1 MRKRRQTLAVM
12 LVIFVIRCAAQDV
25 VLTSTSSTYPN
36 QRGQWSEAQG
46 EAWQKKYG
54 PIIGVNCPYPPC
66 GAISQEQSIA
76 LAASL
81 GYNSIR
87 WWPGG
92 GTNADAYIQ
101 AVEQWAGWA
110 AKYGMTV
117 SPVFGFSQTYYAQS
131 NKTMALK
138 NLEAQVRKVIR
149 HFRGDDRIILW
160 DIWNEPV
167 MSGAE
172 ECEEVMSW
180 IEKMILWCQQEGC
193 TQPITASIIWD
204 SGVTANTT
212 TNALRTRRE
221 KTEALMDLHNYHS
234 YSAQDGFNQD
244 TPTMVARIRKM
255 DQRPIV
261 CTECMTR
268 PNGSTYSR
276 TLYDFARYHI
286 NFYTW
291 GLYAC
296 DANWEVKWS
305 RSTFYNWEP
314 MFHNLLYADGE
325 PIDEHDLPL
334 IAGFRFT
341 DTNEDPGAEWTE
353 RWAPRRAWRW
363 MSRPKAAGVVCAD
376 ISRATAAILTHKN
389 DKSVNTVA
397 VRISYSEYNSNS
409 SSLYSKFNSLLTTAE
424 NAGFT
429 VIPILL
435 TSDQQSVNAASLANY
450 VYNFILKYYT
460 DRRIQA
466 WCVYEQTKQSDATKL
481 ATLLPAIFHKA
492 RYAFPNQPM
501 FVTPLADEN
510 AVPDEEAD
518 DVCNLMWRLSDIC
531 SINGDASAE
540 WLARLDAAYHRP
552 IYSLTSSTVSAC
564 HSTQATLATQ
574 GEPARWPA
582 WRAWQWMSGV
592 ERSGISYSSLAVAQK
607 ALAAFEEKGSTP
619 YNSLCLPLDY
629 RNWLSNKTTF
639 YKGVDSLL
647 NMAGRLGMTVVP
659 QLMSDAYA
667 RMPIASL
674 TEYVQDVVGHYS
686 QEPRVLAWDIY
697 NKPCA
702 TSADATKAS
711 ELLDVLFATARG
723 QHPIQPLYA
732 TPVVTTN
739 NFEAGFDPVASLVH
753 GVHGGWGRLSYG
765 KGNVTLCYN
774 IWCMSDVVAYSSSQ
788 TSAQLGWL
796 NSVACKFGR
805 PLFCADWK
813 PATSEEPSKAMDIF
827 EDMHINWYVNGTLD
841 ESLVRDFHY
850 IPVSTAH

>member
-1 MRKRRQTLAVM
+1 MRQRLQTLAIM
-12 LVIFVIRCAAQDV
+12 AFAFVISLTAQDV
-25 VLTSTSSTYPN
+25 VLTSTSAAYPN

-66 GAISQEQSIA
+66 KAISQEQSIA

-81 GYNSIR
+81 GYNSVR

-92 GTNADAYIQ
+92 GTNADAYIK

-117 SPVFGFSQTYYAQS
+117 SPVFGFSQSYFSQS
-131 NKTMALK
+131 NKTTALK
-138 NLEAQVRKVIR
+138 NLETQVRKIIQ
-149 HFRGDDRIILW
+149 HFRNDDRIILW
-160 DIWNEPV
+160 DIWNEPE
-167 MSGAE
+167 MSNSQ

-180 IEKMILWCQQEGC
+180 IEKIILWCQQEGC

-204 SGVTANTT
+204 SGVSANTT

-363 MSRPKAAGVVCAD
+363 MSRPTARGLVCND
-376 ISRATAAILTHKN
+376 ISKATAAILTHRN
-389 DKSVNTVA
+389 DGLYNTVA
-397 VRISYSEYNSNS
+397 VRIAYSEYNSNAN
-409 SSLYSKFNSLLTTAE
+409 SLYSKFNSLLSTAAS
-424 NAGFT
+424 AGFT

-435 TSDQQSVNAASLANY
+435 TSDQQNVNAASLANY
-450 VYNFILKYYT
+450 AYNFILKYYT

-466 WCVYEQTKQSDATKL
+466 WCVYEQTKQTDATKL
-481 ATLLPAIFHKA
+481 PSLLPAILHKA
-492 RYAFPNQPM
+492 RYAFPNQPI
-501 FVTPLADEN
+501 FVTPMADEN
-510 AVPDEEAD
+510 TVPDAEGT
-518 DVCNLMWRLSDIC
+518 DVSNLLWRLSDVC
-531 SINGDASAE
+531 TINGEASAT
-540 WLARLDAAYHRP
+540 WLGQLAAVYQRP
-552 IYSLTSSTVSAC
+552 IYSLTSSDIAAC
-564 HSTQATLATQ
+564 HSTQAVVAESDTDK
-574 GEPARWPA
+574 RWPA

-592 ERSGISYSSLAVAQK
+592 ERRGIYYTNLTNAQK
-607 ALAAFEEKGSTP
+607 GLAAFEKQEGTI
-619 YNSLCLPLDY
+619 YNSVNLPLDY
-629 RNWLSNKTTF
+629 RSWMGNKTTF

-647 NMAGRLGMTVVP
+647 NMAGRRGMTVVP
-659 QLMSDAYA
+659 QLMTDTYI
-667 RMPIASL
+667 RMPVNSL
-674 TEYVQDVVGHYS
+674 TEYVQDVLSHYGQDS
-686 QEPRVLAWDIY
+686 RVLAWDLY
-697 NKPCA
+697 NKPCS
-702 TSADATKAS
+702 TSSDVDKVK
-711 ELLDVLFATARG
+711 ELLNTLFTAARATGA
-723 QHPIQPLYA
+723 IQPLYS
-732 TPVVTTN
+732 TPTVTTN
-739 NFEAGFDPVASLVH
+739 NFEAGFDHVASLVH
-753 GVHGGWGRLSYG
+753 GVHGGWSRLSFG
-765 KGNVTLCYN
+765 KGNVSLCYA
-774 IWCMSDVVAYSSSQ
+774 IWCMSDVIAYSSSQ

-805 PLFCADWK
+805 PLICAEWK

-827 EDMHINWYVNGTLD
+827 KDMHINWYVNGTLD
-841 ESLVRDFHY
+841 ETLVRDFHY